1 MALADVDGCFMH
13 SHVLGVRIC
22 ETIIYFLS
30 IRIPI
35 YFFIHFLDVNLI
47 HIFHFFT
54 AKYTTHTM
62 YHNTIAGSFLNNNR
76 S

>member
-1 MALADVDGCFMH
+1 MH

-22 ETIIYFLS
+22 ETIKYFLS

-62 YHNTIAGSFLNNNR
+62 
-76 S
+76 